1 MAMKIVIGILLVI
14 LGTYLVGFFLPQ
26 SYEVSRSIVIAAPK
40 AEVHATLQD
49 VTTWKEWS
57 AFVPFGDSAADVHS
71 KFEGPPAGVG
81 ATWIWG
87 RNLGDKPAR
96 FEVMASD
103 AKWGIAYELELDGGR
118 VTSAGEILLQDTSH
132 GGTTVTFVNGG
143 KMLTPWRR
151 YFYFIAEKAVGPA
164 LSQSLDGLKV
174 RLDGEELPA
183 PQGEA
188 AGGPGGQDP
197 EGNVQEPAPVGTPA
211 GTE

>member
-1 MAMKIVIGILLVI
+1 MKIVIGILLVI

-49 VTTWKEWS
+49 VTTWKDWS

-71 KFEGPPAGVG
+71 KFEGPQAGAG

-96 FEVMASD
+96 FEVLASD
-103 AKWGIAYELELDGGR
+103 VNWGIGYKLELDGGR
-118 VTSAGEILLQDTSH
+118 VTSDGEILLQDTNA

-143 KMLTPWRR
+143 EMPTPWRR

-164 LSQSLDGLKV
+164 LSQSLEGLKV
-174 RLDGEELPA
+174 RLDGGDVPA
-183 PQGEA
+183 QQGGA
-188 AGGPGGQDP
+188 VGNPNGQNSP
-197 EGNVQEPAPVGTPA
+197 KNAQEPVPAGTPA